1 MIKRKATLG
10 VLARRVLSIFIFG
23 FFIAVLVI
31 SWAQGRDF
39 SWALKEPIETRLTA
53 EIGHPVSVQGRV
65 GFFFDWNEVQVFA
78 DSITTNLG
86 EETSALEASVFAERA
101 GVALDLRAL
110 LHGRVELRGL
120 LLREARITLPL
131 PDEAALAGHP
141 SDRNP
146 DYIFRTLNRLHR
158 VTLDNLTLIRMRN
171 NAEPQTAEV
180 DSLIIAPEGEGLHA
194 AFVGDIEGTPY
205 DVDGVI
211 ADLASFL
218 NFQGSPATIRASIG
232 ANQVEGRGTL
242 TKVWPFEAD
251 LDLTGEAQ
259 DVARL
264 AELLGGELPGAG
276 AARLTG
282 HLRLVERRA
291 ELTLSRLVIDHNG
304 ANGEAP
310 TLAFGPASGE
320 VTVVRDGGNRFT
332 VTGNLASD
340 LVRVDPLLAAPEGF
354 IRRTVARVIETPM
367 GAGLPFAERR
377 IPYHDLQRYGGSFRL
392 QAHEFRFREATFE
405 NVVLPLSDQQGIF
418 RVDGA
423 TASYGGQPL
432 SLSLTVNAADQSVEL
447 DGDADEVQLGTLI
460 EELGGE
466 SFIYGPALVAV
477 QGRGHGATVGEVMQ
491 SFTGQSN
498 LMLGR
503 GRVERGGI
511 DFLAADLLRAFFSE
525 TGQST
530 TPLVCLINRIDFE
543 DGVGTS
549 RAFLMDTNLITIT
562 GQGRVDLARNNVNFR
577 LAPRPKDPTL
587 LSLAADY
594 RVEGPIM
601 NPTFTPEAGGL
612 IRGVATTLGS
622 LALTGGAAALLPLL
636 GVMGENE
643 SANPC
648 IAALTGED
656 VPPAD
661 EGTGE

>member
-10 VLARRVLSIFIFG
+10 VLARRVLSVFIFA
-23 FFIAVLVI
+23 FFIAVLAV

-39 SWALKEPIETRLTA
+39 SWALKNPIETRLTA
-53 EIGHPVSVQGRV
+53 EIGHPVTVEGRV
-65 GFFFDWNEVQVFA
+65 GFFLNWNEVQVFA

-110 LHGRVELRGL
+110 LRGRAELRGL
-120 LLREARITLPL
+120 LLREAQITLPV
-131 PDEAALAGHP
+131 PDDATLDGQPA
-141 SDRNP
+141 DRNP

-158 VTLDNLTLIRMRN
+158 VTLDNLTLIRMRR

-194 AFVGDIEGTPY
+194 AFVGDVEGTPY

-211 ADLASFL
+211 ADLESFL
-218 NFQGSPATIRASIG
+218 NFEGSPATIRASIG
-232 ANQVEGRGTL
+232 TNQVEGQGTL

-251 LDLTGEAQ
+251 LDLTGEAHN
-259 DVARL
+259 VARL

-291 ELTLSRLVIDHNG
+291 ELTLSHLEIDHNG

-310 TLAFGPASGE
+310 ELALGPAQGE
-320 VTVVRDGGNRFT
+320 ITVVRNDENGFT
-332 VTGNLASD
+332 VRGDLVSD
-340 LVRVDPLLAAPEGF
+340 LVHVDPLRAAPEGF
-354 IRRTVARVIETPM
+354 VRRTVARVIETPM
-367 GAGLPFAERR
+367 GTGLPFAERR

-392 QAHEFRFREATFE
+392 QADEFQFRDAIFE
-405 NVVLPLSDQQGIF
+405 NVTLPMSDADGVF
-418 RVDGA
+418 RLDDA
-423 TASYGGQPL
+423 SASYRGQRL
-432 SLSLTVNAADQSVEL
+432 SLSLTANAADQSIEI
-447 DGDADEVQLGTLI
+447 DADADDVQLGTLV

-466 SFIYGPALVAV
+466 SFIYGPARLAV
-477 QGRGHGATVGEVMQ
+477 RGRGRGATVGEIMQ

-503 GRVERGGI
+503 GHVERGGI

-525 TGQST
+525 NGQST

-562 GQGRVDLARNNVNFR
+562 GQGHVDLARNNINFR

-601 NPTFTPEAGGL
+601 NPTFTPQAGSL

-622 LALTGGAAALLPLL
+622 LALTGGAAALLPLIA
-636 GVMGENE
+636 GGENE
-643 SANPC
+643 VENPC

-656 VPPAD
+656 VPLPD
-661 EGTGE
+661 GEGGE